1 MLMLAFGSKHCWPE
15 IEPQRASTMAVDS
28 YSNLVKEVQ

>member
-15 IEPQRASTMAVDS
+15 VEPQRASMAVDS
-28 YSNLVKEVQ
+28 YSSLVKEVQ